1 MPMTFLEDLAVLQDA
16 LLDHLQKLSA
26 ISRKKAFGEGKQYYK
41 GGIALNDDNEGEEEE
56 EEEVEFCALLGTIES
71 KVLDFESILRCS
83 IVEMTYTYPGLKL
96 QWEKSPKYDQCDKL
110 NVVKLDRQMVA
121 ELYVQLMEELDS
133 VLQFIDWFYC
143 YRLKVKEILRQH
155 HKRDLAWNDEERD
168 RAIRSHAVD
177 YEKMHQGS
185 DHGASSMTT
194 PASTSMENASTKEK
208 LLSKT
213 KLLTNNLVRGNQI
226 LQSGILQSDLN
237 LDELRAQT
245 HSLTQVDDKYTQ
257 FETVFKKTADL
268 VKVLENASHQEKRDV
283 YLSLGFLVCCVSWV
297 LWRRIFKLPVKVGLW
312 LLFKFFKGILMT
324 LGLVKSYT
332 GSSSSPQAH
341 SLVLNAPF
349 LATTSPTSALVEPS
363 ASVPIVSDIQRA
375 VDEAMD
381 RIVSHDE
388 L

>member
-1 MPMTFLEDLAVLQDA
+1 MTFLENLAVLQNA
-16 LLDHLQKLSA
+16 LLDHLQKWST
-26 ISRKKAFGEGKQYYK
+26 ISRKKAFGEGKLYHK
-41 GGIALNDDNEGEEEE
+41 GGIALDDGNDGEEE
-56 EEEVEFCALLGTIES
+56 EEEVEFGALLGTIAS
-71 KVLDFESILRCS
+71 KLLDFESILRCS

-96 QWEKSPKYDQCDKL
+96 QWEKSSRYDQCDKL
-110 NVVKLDRQMVA
+110 NIVKLDKQMVA
-121 ELYVQLMEELDS
+121 ELYAQLMEELDS

-155 HKRDLAWNDEERD
+155 HRRDLAWNDEERD
-168 RAIRSHAVD
+168 QAIRSHAVD

-185 DHGASSMTT
+185 DREASSLTT
-194 PASTSMENASTKEK
+194 PASMSMENASTKDK

-245 HSLTQVDDKYTQ
+245 HSLMQVDDKYTQ

-324 LGLVKSYT
+324 LGLVKGYT
-332 GSSSSPQAH
+332 ASSSSPQVP

-349 LATTSPTSALVEPS
+349 LATTSSTSTLVEPS
-363 ASVPIVSDIQRA
+363 ASEPVVSNIQRA

-381 RIVSHDE
+381 RIISHDE